1 MSFWSDK
8 VHAYLDNKF
17 FPVYL
22 NRRGRDYAA
31 KRAARG
37 TFRSKGQGL
46 AKGACEAAEES
57 EIQHRRKEHP
67 CLRRHFR
74 EPSFAVARDQR
85 PLERG

>member
-37 TFRSKGQGL
+37 TFRSNQGT
-46 AKGACEAAEES
+46 GFGE
-57 EIQHRRKEHP
+57 
-67 CLRRHFR
+67 
-74 EPSFAVARDQR
+74 
-85 PLERG
+85 GGM